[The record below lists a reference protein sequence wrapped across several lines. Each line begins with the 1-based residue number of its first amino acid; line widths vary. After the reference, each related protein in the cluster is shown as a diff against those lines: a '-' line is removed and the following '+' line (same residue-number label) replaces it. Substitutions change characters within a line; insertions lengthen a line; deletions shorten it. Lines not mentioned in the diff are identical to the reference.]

1 MTSRPPVAS
10 VVVGSH
16 SFEEVIAMTEA
27 SLAHREV
34 DPRHHNWY
42 RGGGTAFVLVG
53 VAYLVCLVLTNMIP
67 GSSGSAA
74 SYLQETS
81 SKVGVVSLLW
91 IVYMVSD
98 VLLIPALFGLYYF
111 LRRKTSGLLKIGLA
125 LVGGYL
131 VFDLAVTE
139 PNWLALASLAHSY
152 GTATPAAQASY
163 VAAAQY
169 GLALVPY
176 LNALSFGISGLGFL
190 LICIVM
196 FRSAFRLSTAVFGM
210 AVMALAML
218 AAISW
223 FVPAISFVIN
233 AVLFGFAVWC
243 VAVGAQLLGA
253 ARRVA
258 GVSERSVPSPTS
270 GISGPLV
277 T

>member
-1 MTSRPPVAS
+1 
-10 VVVGSH
+10 
-16 SFEEVIAMTEA
+16 MTEA
-27 SLAHREV
+27 SLIREEI
-34 DPRHHNWY
+34 DPRHLNWY
-42 RGGGTAFVLVG
+42 RGGGIAFVLVG
-53 VAYLVCLVLTNMIP
+53 VCYLVSLVLTFMIP
-67 GSSGSAA
+67 ASSGSAA
-74 SYLQETS
+74 SYLQATS

-91 IVYMVSD
+91 VTYMVSD
-98 VLLIPALFGLYYF
+98 VVLIPALFGLYYL
-111 LRRKTSGLLKIGLA
+111 LRRETTGLLKIGLA

-152 GTATPAAQASY
+152 GAGAPAAQASS

-196 FRSAFRLSTAVFGM
+196 FRSAFRRSTAVFGM
-210 AVMALAML
+210 AVMALSML

-223 FVPAISFVIN
+223 FVPTISFVTI

-243 VAVGAQLLGA
+243 VAVGTQLIA
-253 ARRVA
+253 VARRAA
-258 GVSERSVPSPTS
+258 GASERAFPSPTS
-270 GISGPLV
+270 SMPGPLA